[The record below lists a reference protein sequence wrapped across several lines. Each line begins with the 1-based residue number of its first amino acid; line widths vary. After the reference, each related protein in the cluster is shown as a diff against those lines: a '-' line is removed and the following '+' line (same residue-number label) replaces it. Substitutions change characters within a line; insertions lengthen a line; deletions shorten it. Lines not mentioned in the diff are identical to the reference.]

1 MTDPSMQ
8 SSFWNLIW
16 GAGPMVKLVL
26 LLLLAMSVFSWAII
40 FYKTKLLKTTLRETG
55 QFYDLFWKKKD
66 FGLIQSILKNYTNT
80 PLSLLFIETMKEVP
94 INQETGEI
102 LFDKSNLGLVRRIL
116 KKTTALERARLESS
130 TDFLAT
136 TGSIAPFIG
145 LFGTVWGIMNAFQGI
160 GASGSASLAVV
171 APGIAEA
178 LIATAMGLFA
188 AIPAVIAY
196 NNIISKIDN
205 VVTEADS
212 FSSDMLN
219 ILEKGSLD

>member
-1 MTDPSMQ
+1 MTDASVD

-26 LLLLAMSVFSWAII
+26 LLLLAMSVYSWALI
-40 FYKTKLLKTTLRETG
+40 FYKSRLIKTATKETD
-55 QFYDLFWKKKD
+55 QFYDLFWKKNN
-66 FGLIQSILKNYTNT
+66 FGLIKSILKNYTNT
-80 PLSLLFIETMKEVP
+80 PLSKLFSQAIKDIP
-94 INQETGEI
+94 IDEESGEI
-102 LFDKSNLGLVRRIL
+102 TFDKRNLGLVRRTL

-136 TGSIAPFIG
+136 TGSTAPFIG

-205 VVTEADS
+205 VFTEAES
-212 FSSDMLN
+212 FSADLLN
-219 ILEKGSLD
+219 ILEKGSRD